1 MTEGPTA
8 QPAQLPA
15 RIYSPLPP
23 FAATAGPR
31 KARVVLV
38 GEAWGEGEVSCRQ
51 PFVGESGKELWRMLG
66 EAWPEVEPEL
76 HLAASKMHRYGYAWV
91 RERKDWLDAAGAAFT
106 NVLALRP
113 PGNNL
118 EALCGTKA
126 EVGGNSYLLPP
137 LTKGKYLRRE
147 FLPELDRLFVELAEL
162 RPNLVVALGNTACWA
177 LLRATNIGSIRG
189 AITNSAP
196 GCVGSTELDAIESYK
211 VLPTYHPAGVLRQW
225 AWRPIVVADLMKAHR
240 ESAYAEI
247 RRPERT
253 VLIDPTIEEVEA
265 WTAETL
271 RGRWRRLSPDIE
283 TFGGQIKCIG
293 FARSISE
300 AIVIPFMDKRKPGW
314 SYWPTIGQEQRAW
327 RCVQRLLECSIDKVG
342 QNFLYDL
349 QYICKL
355 GLRPRA
361 LKDDT
366 MLLHHSLFPEM
377 QKGLGFLGS
386 IYTNEASWKLM
397 RRQKADTEKRDE

>member
-1 MTEGPTA
+1 MSEQA
-8 QPAQLPA
+8 ALAAPAA
-15 RIYSPLPP
+15 HTPLPP

-31 KARVVLV
+31 KAKIVLL

-66 EAWPEVEPEL
+66 EAWPEAEPDL
-76 HLAASKMHRYGYAWV
+76 HRKATQMHKYGYAWV
-91 RERKDWLDAAGAAFT
+91 KDRAQWLEAVGVAFT

-118 EALCGTKA
+118 EALCGTKQ
-126 EVGGNSYLLPP
+126 EVGGTGYILPP
-137 LTKGKYLRRE
+137 ITKGKYLRPE
-147 FLPELDRLFVELAEL
+147 YLPELDRLSMEIRTM
-162 RPNLVVALGNTACWA
+162 RPNLLIACGNTACWA
-177 LLRATNIGSIRG
+177 LLQATNIGSIRG
-189 AITNSAP
+189 AITSSTPSGP
-196 GCVGSTELDAIESYK
+196 GSGIKC
-211 VLPTYHPAGVLRQW
+211 LPTYHPAGVLRQW
-225 AWRPIVVADLMKAHR
+225 AWRPIVVADLMKAQR
-240 ESAYAEI
+240 EAQFPEI

-253 VLIDPTIEEVEA
+253 VLVDPTIEEVEK
-265 WTAETL
+265 WTRETL
-271 RGRWRRLSPDIE
+271 QGQWFRLAPDIE

-293 FARSISE
+293 FARSRAE
-300 AIVIPFMDKRKPGW
+300 ALVVPFIDKRKKGW
-314 SYWPTIGQEQRAW
+314 SYWPTAQEELRAW
-327 RCVQRLLECSIDKVG
+327 KCVEQLLASGLDKVG

-349 QYICKL
+349 QYICRL
-355 GLRPRA
+355 GLRPKR

-366 MLLHHSLFPEM
+366 MLLHHSLFPEL